1 MAAPTLLLLCR
12 LAALFS
18 LLGAPLASA
27 ATVTPTNDTASTQD
41 DGIVLLVSHGEG
53 MVPASNVAPLTS
65 VAANGLEPPG
75 RTGELFLATDSTAQ
89 NVNSSNIAYINCE
102 PSAYESNIAASDV
115 LSTVIEKG
123 VAGALFFSPSAAYCN
138 VTGIDSTTAYVYS
151 MTDASVARSVL
162 SDLENTST
170 NLKYFATI
178 QPRSDVN
185 NTDNMSGNNSTSSDY
200 SGSSNPLG
208 PSPSTAVAMIILYSI
223 TGVITALFLIII
235 ITGALRAHRH
245 PERYGAGVVL
255 GGNREGQRQ
264 TRVRGL
270 ARAMLDTI
278 PIVKFGEQQGNQQN
292 KREDV
297 EMGEARTRR
306 SSEALRVSEDNGHR
320 SQGTRGS
327 EERSA
332 GETAAT
338 GSTAEA
344 DDGIAAATPAA
355 SAENLGKS
363 GGDVYTGCTICTDE
377 FEPGEDIRVL
387 PCDHRFHPACVDP
400 WLLNVSGTC
409 PLCRIDL
416 HPACDGATDGSEHR
430 SGSELAPPLSPT
442 DAAAANIPSTHR
454 HRRHTL
460 RNIFH
465 IRPETLEERLATAR
479 SLRLHGF
486 TGDASEDTAPPSRGE
501 REAQQGVAAGEERQR
516 RRLSGLFNH
525 GDDGGSRTRII
536 SGIPLLGRR
545 RAGST
550 RSATPADASVG
561 PVAAPA
567 AVEEGRSGSRSGSP
581 PRADTVSRTG
591 TSTPPRNG
599 SPPRNGTPPRSG
611 SLSRNSGSPPRDNS
625 PPRRATP
632 PRVSTPPAPSSR
644 RASDEHQ
651 R

>member
-12 LAALFS
+12 LALVS
-18 LLGAPLASA
+18 LMAAPLASA
-27 ATVTPTNDTASTQD
+27 ATVTPSNTTDASAED

-53 MVPASNVAPLTS
+53 MVPASTVAPLTS
-65 VAANGLEPPG
+65 VAANG

-102 PSAYESNIAASDV
+102 PSAYAGNIAASDV

-162 SDLENTST
+162 SDLENTT
-170 NLKYFATI
+170 NNLKYFATI

-185 NTDNMSGNNSTSSDY
+185 NTDNMSGNNTTTSDY

-270 ARAMLDTI
+270 ARAMLETI

-306 SSEALRVSEDNGHR
+306 SNEALRTSEDNGRR

-332 GETAAT
+332 GAN

-416 HPACDGATDGSEHR
+416 HPACEGATDNDRPGSD
-430 SGSELAPPLSPT
+430 LAPPLSPT

-479 SLRLHGF
+479 SLR
-486 TGDASEDTAPPSRGE
+486 
-501 REAQQGVAAGEERQR
+501 
-516 RRLSGLFNH
+516 
-525 GDDGGSRTRII
+525 
-536 SGIPLLGRR
+536 
-545 RAGST
+545 
-550 RSATPADASVG
+550 
-561 PVAAPA
+561 
-567 AVEEGRSGSRSGSP
+567 
-581 PRADTVSRTG
+581 
-591 TSTPPRNG
+591 
-599 SPPRNGTPPRSG
+599 
-611 SLSRNSGSPPRDNS
+611 
-625 PPRRATP
+625 
-632 PRVSTPPAPSSR
+632 
-644 RASDEHQ
+644 
-651 R
+651 

>member
-1 MAAPTLLLLCR
+1 MAARSLFLLCR
-12 LAALFS
+12 LALVAV
-18 LLGAPLASA
+18 A
-27 ATVTPTNDTASTQD
+27 ATVTPSNTTDASAED

-53 MVPASNVAPLTS
+53 MVPASTVAPLTT
-65 VAANGLEPPG
+65 VAASGLEPPG

-102 PSAYESNIAASDV
+102 PSAYAGNIAAADV

-138 VTGIDSTTAYVYS
+138 VTGISSTDAYVYS
-151 MTDASVARSVL
+151 MTDASAARSVL
-162 SDLENTST
+162 SDLENTSN

-178 QPRSDVN
+178 QPRANAN
-185 NTDNMSGNNSTSSDY
+185 NTDNMSGNNSSSSDY

-270 ARAMLDTI
+270 ARAMLETI
-278 PIVKFGEQQGNQQN
+278 PIVKFGEQPGNQQN
-292 KREDV
+292 KPEDV

-306 SSEALRVSEDNGHR
+306 SNEALRVSEDNGHR
-320 SQGTRGS
+320 NQGARGS
-327 EERSA
+327 EERSV
-332 GETAAT
+332 GETAGN
-338 GSTAEA
+338 GSSAEA

-355 SAENLGKS
+355 SAENLGNT

-416 HPACDGATDGSEHR
+416 HPACEGVADGNERR
-430 SGSELAPPLSPT
+430 SFSDLAPPLSPR
-442 DAAAANIPSTHR
+442 DAAAANITDTHR
-454 HRRHTL
+454 HRRNTL

-486 TGDASEDTAPPSRGE
+486 TGDASEDTAPPSRVGE
-501 REAQQGVAAGEERQR
+501 RETQHGPAGEERQR

-525 GDDGGSRTRII
+525 GEDGGSRTRII
-536 SGIPLLGRR
+536 SAIPLLGRR
-545 RAGST
+545 RAEST
-550 RSATPADASVG
+550 RSATPADTSAAQTA
-561 PVAAPA
+561 AAPTV
-567 AVEEGRSGSRSGSP
+567 VEEGRSGSRSGSP
-581 PRADTVSRTG
+581 PRADTASRTG
-591 TSTPPRNG
+591 TS
-599 SPPRNGTPPRSG
+599 SPPRND
-611 SLSRNSGSPPRDNS
+611 SPPRNVS
-625 PPRRATP
+625 PPRNDSPPRIATP
-632 PRVSTPPAPSSR
+632 PRVSTPPTPSRSP
-644 RASDEHQ
+644 RASNEHSS
-651 R
+651 